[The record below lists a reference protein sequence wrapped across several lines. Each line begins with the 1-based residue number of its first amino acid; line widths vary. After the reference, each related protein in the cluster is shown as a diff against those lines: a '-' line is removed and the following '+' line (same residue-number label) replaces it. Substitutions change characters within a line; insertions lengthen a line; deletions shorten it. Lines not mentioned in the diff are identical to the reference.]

1 MFQTPL
7 GGMLA
12 HLWTLRGQRMPMYI
26 SQERSKHSD
35 QSLSVR
41 RPQMFSFMWKLIIF
55 HHKCFIIASWIIHLQ
70 LNNLKFYGI
79 MVLWEKNIISL
90 GPSCEEKMLTLT
102 IYFHYAVDRFFRNY
116 EIQNINK
123 RANKKLKEEGKSP
136 YMALSKKFNLKAV
149 FAISFPSA
157 KKLIHLHY
165 SWYHFLW
172 WCQKIILS
180 SLSLSSLWLSYSFIN
195 FSIIFK
201 SVFISNFWINIM
213 LSLS

>member
-1 MFQTPL
+1 MREKHYQL
-7 GGMLA
+7 GTQ
-12 HLWTLRGQRMPMYI
+12 LWR
-26 SQERSKHSD
+26 ENAD
-35 QSLSVR
+35 
-41 RPQMFSFMWKLIIF
+41 
-55 HHKCFIIASWIIHLQ
+55 
-70 LNNLKFYGI
+70 LNNLF
-79 MVLWEKNIISL
+79 SL
-90 GPSCEEKMLTLT
+90 CCRP
-102 IYFHYAVDRFFRNY
+102 FFRNY

-123 RANKKLKEEGKSP
+123 RANKKLKEEEKNP

-172 WCQKIILS
+172 WCQKIILPF
-180 SLSLSSLWLSYSFIN
+180 LSLSSLWPFYTFIY

-201 SVFISNFWINIM
+201 SVFISNFWINIT